1 MSRRFV
7 LGCAVTAF
15 VLPCLSAR
23 ARATGTTDVEVA
35 GYEGQTSGNFGG
47 CGPSG
52 RVRYGGLAAEVRH
65 SQRRPNAE
73 EGMGWTGVVGAAVE
87 YDHVTVRSAE
97 ADPDNPNV
105 LRDARFGSFL
115 GGAHAR
121 VGYHFHYVGFEAGLA
136 LWSGFRS
143 PNVDS
148 LSALA
153 LPEAQIT
160 LGPRDFIYAV
170 GGVGV
175 PQVSQTMRYGLPYA
189 GLGFAFDSGAR
200 LEARLGVHRA
210 GPDLFSTVVPRLD
223 ATWYVPLDP
232 MWSLRAGLGIGSSSE
247 VEREANLG
255 FLLKL

>member
-7 LGCAVTAF
+7 LVGIVIVVA
-15 VLPCLSAR
+15 LPCFSTR

-65 SQRRPNAE
+65 SERRPNAE
-73 EGMGWTGVVGAAVE
+73 EGMGLTGVVGAAVE
-87 YDHVTVRSAE
+87 YDRVTVRSAE
-97 ADPDNPNV
+97 VDPNSPNV
-105 LRDARFGSFL
+105 LRDTRFGSFL

-121 VGYHFHYVGFEAGLA
+121 VGYHFHHVGFEAGIA

-153 LPEAQIT
+153 LPEAQVT

-175 PQVSQTMRYGLPYA
+175 PQLSQTMRYGLPYA

-200 LEARLGVHRA
+200 VETRLGIHRA
-210 GPDLFSTVVPRLD
+210 GPDLFSTAAFRLD

-232 MWSLRAGLGIGSSSE
+232 MWSLRAGLGIGEGSDL
-247 VEREANLG
+247 EREANLG
-255 FLLKL
+255 LLLKL